1 MRGQL
6 FEYAVL
12 YHPKIQPQKA
22 LEALADTEIET
33 AKSVLLVKPA
43 SIMALSDD
51 EVRTMAARD
60 IPEEYT
66 AKLDQ
71 IEILVRPFAP

>member
-1 MRGQL
+1 MRGSL
-6 FEYAVL
+6 YEYAVL

-43 SIMALSDD
+43 AIMALSED
-51 EVRTMAARD
+51 EVRTLAARE
-60 IPEEYT
+60 IPEDYT
-66 AKLDQ
+66 GKIDQ
-71 IEILVRPFAP
+71 VEILVRPFAP

>member
-12 YHPKIQPQKA
+12 YHSKIQPQKA

-33 AKSVLLVKPA
+33 AKSVLLVEPKA
-43 SIMALSDD
+43 VVALSED
-51 EVRTMAARD
+51 EVRTLAGRE

-66 AKLDQ
+66 SKLDQ
-71 IEILVRPFAP
+71 VEILVRPFAP